1 MSSDIKRLLEE
12 GADPFEQSLLA
23 SAKRDRMSPEAAQT
37 LAAALGVTTVCGTAA
52 GLGGSVVASSSVAPK
67 AIASMPAAKIA
78 AIFGWKTVLLAVGG
92 AGLLLGGAVVAFA
105 TLSRHP
111 GENGAP
117 RSAAVAVA
125 SMVPT
130 ARMVPIPAPD
140 APLGATEAPSVEA
153 EATSATIPSSPAPAK
168 RSARA
173 PRSAHEL
180 PSPAETATNDVAAEV
195 RLVERARRA
204 LASGDLTKANA
215 LLDDYERSFPHGSL
229 AQEAAILRIDAL
241 ALSGDRTATEHAVAA
256 YLAAHPRSPHAAR
269 LRAMIAAP

>member
-1 MSSDIKRLLEE
+1 MSSDVKRLLEE

-37 LAAALGVTTVCGTAA
+37 LAAAFGVTAAGGTAA
-52 GLGGSVVASSSVAPK
+52 GLGGSVVATSSVAPK
-67 AIASMPAAKIA
+67 ALASVPAAKIA
-78 AIFGWKTVLLAVGG
+78 AIFGWKTVLFAVGG

-105 TLSRHP
+105 TFPSPH
-111 GENGAP
+111 GGVGAP
-117 RSAAVAVA
+117 RSTEVAVA

-130 ARMVPIPAPD
+130 AIPGQSHAHD
-140 APLGATEAPSVEA
+140 AAEAHPVEA
-153 EATSATIPSSPAPAK
+153 EALPAIPATIPSAPAPTK

-173 PRSAHEL
+173 PRSVRER

-204 LASGDLTKANA
+204 LASGDLTEANA
-215 LLDDYERSFPHGSL
+215 ILDDYERSFPHGSL

-241 ALSGDRTATEHAVAA
+241 ARSGDRVATERAVAA

-269 LRAMIAAP
+269 LRAMIGAP